1 VSNKT
6 VCPICGDEKHHS
18 AHFCRLCSRLII
30 RMGIRKKAGA
40 IIDMKSREKA
50 LKQAWDGEGFR
61 CCYTDFPIEEDN
73 PKSTKYMTF
82 S

>member
-1 VSNKT
+1 
-6 VCPICGDEKHHS
+6 
-18 AHFCRLCSRLII
+18 
-30 RMGIRKKAGA
+30 MGIRKKAGA

-61 CCYTDFPIEEDN
+61 CCYTDFPIEEYN